1 MPGPMSPPPPTH
13 AESPAWLLGV
23 RALLLT
29 FAVFLTLG
37 SLLQAL
43 HPPLGI
49 WASELVVFFGLSAML
64 VLRSGRHP
72 LRYPGL
78 GWTGTGPLV
87 VGFLLGTL
95 NFFALVAPL
104 QLMMQSVFPE
114 SWLELFDGSRVFE
127 GLATWELWAV
137 IGGVTLAAPFCEEYF
152 FRGVLQQG
160 LARRRGNQA
169 KALVITSII
178 FSLFHLD
185 PVGFLGRLELG
196 LLFGLLYLRTGSLW
210 APIGAHM
217 ANNAVSAALFL
228 AGQGMELP
236 ETQVLPDAA
245 AIAGIAGIGGIFFLA
260 LLWGIHVSPAL
271 LPPRPM
277 GPEAPLVT
285 PPSMLRATGWWLA
298 ALAFALAV
306 VLLAGRGRSER
317 PSTPTTDP
325 LPAAAGV
332 VPGCA
337 PGFTCSEV
345 ALPDASG

>member
-1 MPGPMSPPPPTH
+1 MPGPMSASPTLTH

-29 FAVFLTLG
+29 FALFVVLG
-37 SLLQAL
+37 SLLQGL

-49 WASELVVFFGLSAML
+49 WTSELVVFFGLSAVL
-64 VLRSGRHP
+64 VALSGRNF

-78 GWTGTGPLV
+78 GWTGLGPLV

-104 QLMMQSVFPE
+104 QLMMQSIFPE
-114 SWLELFDGSRVFE
+114 SWVQTFDGSRLFE
-127 GLATWELWAV
+127 GLAPWELWLV

-160 LARRRGNQA
+160 LARRRGAQA
-169 KALVITSII
+169 RALVITSII

-185 PVGFLGRLELG
+185 PVGFVGRLELG

-228 AGQGMELP
+228 ASQGMEAS
-236 ETQVLPDAA
+236 ETEALPDAA
-245 AIAGIAGIGGIFFLA
+245 AIAGIAGIGGFFFLA

-271 LPPRPM
+271 LPPRAM
-277 GPEAPLVT
+277 VPEAPRMT
-285 PPSMLRATGWWLA
+285 PPNPLKTFGMWGA
-298 ALAFALAV
+298 AV
-306 VLLAGRGRSER
+306 VLALALGFFVGKGRGARSPR
-317 PSTPTTDP
+317 PPTTDP
-325 LPAAAGV
+325 LPAVMHLPPAPWPSS
-332 VPGCA
+332 PGG
-337 PGFTCSEV
+337 PVQSTR
-345 ALPDASG
+345 